1 MFLLPERRVM
11 KLAEFFEKNKWN
23 VECDVKDDHQFVI
36 VLVTFINE
44 RKMEDQV
51 SFDIPSPFLQK
62 EESFKELS
70 ECFRDFLGDLDE
82 REVTEIAIVASAET
96 MEKLEE
102 TNM

>member
-1 MFLLPERRVM
+1 MFFLPERRFM
-11 KLAEFFEKNKWN
+11 KEFFEKNKWN
-23 VECDVKDDHQFVI
+23 VECDVKDDHQIVI
-36 VLVTFINE
+36 VHVAFMNE

-51 SFDIPSPFLQK
+51 SFDIPSPFLLK

>member
-1 MFLLPERRVM
+1 M

-36 VLVTFINE
+36 VLVTFINK
-44 RKMEDQV
+44 RKVEDQV

-102 TNM
+102 INM

>member
-1 MFLLPERRVM
+1 M
-11 KLAEFFEKNKWN
+11 KLVEFFEKNKWN

-44 RKMEDQV
+44 RKVEDQV

-70 ECFRDFLGDLDE
+70 ECFRDFLGDQDE

>member
-1 MFLLPERRVM
+1 M

-51 SFDIPSPFLQK
+51 SLIFHLRFCRRKKVLKNFQNV
-62 EESFKELS
+62 S
-70 ECFRDFLGDLDE
+70 EIF
-82 REVTEIAIVASAET
+82 
-96 MEKLEE
+96 
-102 TNM
+102 

>member
-1 MFLLPERRVM
+1 M
-11 KLAEFFEKNKWN
+11 KEFFEKNKWN

-36 VLVTFINE
+36 VLVTFINK
-44 RKMEDQV
+44 RKVEDQV

-82 REVTEIAIVASAET
+82 RGVTEIAIVASAET

-102 TNM
+102 INM

>member
-1 MFLLPERRVM
+1 M
-11 KLAEFFEKNKWN
+11 KEFFEKNKWN

-36 VLVTFINE
+36 ALVTFINE
-44 RKMEDQV
+44 RKVEDQV

-96 MEKLEE
+96 MEKLKDI
-102 TNM
+102 NM

>member
-1 MFLLPERRVM
+1 MQSFL
-11 KLAEFFEKNKWN
+11 KKNKWN

>member
-1 MFLLPERRVM
+1 MFLLPERRFM

-36 VLVTFINE
+36 VHVAFMHE

-70 ECFRDFLGDLDE
+70 ECFREFLEDRDE
-82 REVTEIAIVASAET
+82 PEVTEIAIVASAET

>member
-1 MFLLPERRVM
+1 MFLLPERRFM

-82 REVTEIAIVASAET
+82 RGVTEIAIVASAET

-102 TNM
+102 INM

>member
-1 MFLLPERRVM
+1 MFLLPERRFM
-11 KLAEFFEKNKWN
+11 KEFFEKNKWN